1 MRIIVLISSLLI
13 AQFALAIP
21 TIQHWQTTNGT
32 KVYFVPAPDLPMV
45 NIEVVFDAG
54 SARDGVKPG
63 LAKLTNGLLNE
74 GADSYSADQ
83 IAEKFDSLGAEF
95 GNSVNRDMAK
105 VTLRSLTEPKLLQ
118 PALEMLALLL
128 TKPNFEP
135 QSLER
140 VRQQILTELKYQQQ
154 SPDDIVE
161 QKFYATVFG
170 EHNYATSPTGTISS
184 VTALTREDLQQF
196 YNQYYVANNMLV
208 SIVGALDRKTA
219 EKLAN
224 TIAKLPIGT
233 APVAIPPVT
242 LLTKAETVHI
252 EYPATQTKILLG
264 QPGLK
269 RGDKD
274 YFSLYVGNY
283 ILGGAG
289 LVSRLSEEVREKRG
303 LAYSAYSYFMPQRV
317 LGAFIAGLGTR
328 NDQASQAIE
337 IVRKTMQDFIKN
349 GPTETEL
356 KEAKQ
361 GITGRFPLRIKS
373 NRDIVGY
380 LSMLGFYNLPLDY
393 LHTFNANVEAVTLPL
408 IKDAFQRRINVDKLV
423 TVTVGGTN

>member
-1 MRIIVLISSLLI
+1 MKIVILTIGLLM
-13 AQFALAIP
+13 AQFVLAIP
-21 TIQHWQTTNGT
+21 TIQHWQTANGT

-54 SARDGVKPG
+54 SARDGSKPG
-63 LAKLTNGLLNE
+63 LAKLTNGLFNE
-74 GADSYSADQ
+74 GAGGYSADQ
-83 IAEKFDSLGAEF
+83 IAEKFDNLGAEF
-95 GNSVNRDMAK
+95 SNSVSRDMAK
-105 VTLRSLTEPKLLQ
+105 VKLRSLTEPKLLQ

-128 TKPNFEP
+128 TKPDFESK
-135 QSLER
+135 SLER
-140 VRQQILTELKYQQQ
+140 VRQQMLTSLKYKQQ
-154 SPDDIVE
+154 SPDDIVDKE
-161 QKFYATVFG
+161 FYEAVFGKHPYATLP
-170 EHNYATSPTGTISS
+170 AGTIES

-196 YNQYYVANNMLV
+196 HKQYYIANNALI
-208 SIVGALDRKTA
+208 SIVGALDRKAA
-219 EKLAN
+219 ENLAN
-224 TIAKLPIGT
+224 TIAKLPSGEVPT
-233 APVAIPPVT
+233 TIPPVT
-242 LLTKAETVHI
+242 LLTEAKTVHVK
-252 EYPATQTKILLG
+252 YPATQTKILIG

-274 YFSLYVGNY
+274 YFSLYLGNY

-328 NDQASQAIE
+328 NDQAAQAIE
-337 IVRKTMQDFIKN
+337 LVQKTMRDFIKN

-380 LSMLGFYNLPLDY
+380 LSMLGFYNLSLDY
-393 LHTFNANVEAVTLPL
+393 LHTFNANIEAVTLPM
-408 IKDAFQRRINVDKLV
+408 IQDAFQRRIDVNKLV
-423 TVTVGGTN
+423 TVTVGGE

>member
-1 MRIIVLISSLLI
+1 MRITFLVITLLM

-21 TIQHWQTTNGT
+21 TIQHWQTNSGT

-54 SARDGVKPG
+54 SARDGNKPG

-74 GADSYSADQ
+74 GASGYSADQ
-83 IAEKFDSLGAEF
+83 IAEKFDNLGAIF
-95 GNSVNRDMAK
+95 GNSTKRDMAK
-105 VTLRSLTEPKLLQ
+105 LTLRCLTEPKLLQ

-128 TKPNFEP
+128 TKPDFELKA
-135 QSLER
+135 LER
-140 VRQQILTELKYQQQ
+140 VRQQMLTKLKYKQQ
-154 SPDDIVE
+154 SPSDIAK
-161 QKFYATVFG
+161 QKFYETVFKK
-170 EHNYATSPTGTISS
+170 HPYATLPTGTIDS

-196 YNQYYVANNMLV
+196 HKQYYVANNMLI
-208 SIVGALDRKTA
+208 SIVGALDRKAA
-219 EKLAN
+219 ENLAN
-224 TIAKLPIGT
+224 TIAKLSVGT
-233 APVAIPPVT
+233 VPKALPKVAS
-242 LLTKAETVHI
+242 LTEAKTIHI
-252 EYPATQTKILLG
+252 EHPTTQTKVLIG

-274 YFSLYVGNY
+274 YFALYVGNY
-283 ILGGAG
+283 ILGGSS
-289 LVSRLSEEVREKRG
+289 LVSLLSEEVREKRG
-303 LAYSAYSYFMPQRV
+303 LAYSAYSYFAPQRV
-317 LGAFIAGLGTR
+317 LGAFVAGLGTR
-328 NDQASQAIE
+328 NDQTAQAIE

-380 LSMLGFYNLPLDY
+380 LSILGFYDLPLDY
-393 LHTFNANVEAVTLPL
+393 LHTFNSNIEAVTLSM
-408 IKDAFQRRINVDKLV
+408 IKDAFQRRINIDKFV
-423 TVTVGGTN
+423 TVTVGGS